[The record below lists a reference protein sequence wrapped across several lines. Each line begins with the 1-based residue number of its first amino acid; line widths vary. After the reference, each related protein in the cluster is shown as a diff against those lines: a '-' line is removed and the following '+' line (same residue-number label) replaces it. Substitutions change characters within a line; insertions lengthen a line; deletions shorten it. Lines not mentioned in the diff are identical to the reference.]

1 MLASLGG
8 AGTTKQSVFGLSQ
21 SVAVAVCQGNA
32 LTVSEDS
39 EGALFVIADI
49 FQWKEQ
55 VTRHSQKFE
64 ATGEV
69 TYWRAEE
76 VIVQKRR

>member
-1 MLASLGG
+1 MTSCA
-8 AGTTKQSVFGLSQ
+8 
-21 SVAVAVCQGNA
+21 
-32 LTVSEDS
+32 EDS

-55 VTRHSQKFE
+55 GTRRNQKFE

-76 VIVQKRR
+76 VIVPCVWYRESDDLIIVF